1 MNRLK
6 ITEIFYS
13 LQGEAS
19 TVGIPT
25 VFIRLT
31 GCPLRCHYCDTS
43 YAFQGGNWWNL
54 SEIIHKVAEFNTLYV
69 TVTGGEPLAQSSC
82 LTLLTQLCDSGYK
95 TSLET
100 SGALDISKVDTR
112 VTKIMDLKTP
122 ESGEESRNLYHNID
136 YLLTHDQIKFV
147 LCSRN
152 DYIWAKSILR
162 KYCLDS
168 KYEILFS
175 PSYNQLNPTHLA
187 GWILEDGLQVR
198 MQIQLH
204 KYLWGDIPGR

>member
-1 MNRLK
+1 MNQLK

-13 LQGEAS
+13 LQGEAN

-43 YAFQGGNWWNL
+43 YAFQGGNWWDL
-54 SEIIHKVAEFNTLYV
+54 SEIIHKVATFNTRYI
-69 TVTGGEPLAQSSC
+69 TVTGGEPLVQSSC
-82 LTLLTQLCDSGYK
+82 LTLLTLLCDAGYK

-100 SGALDISKVDTR
+100 SGALDISKVDIR
-112 VTKIMDLKTP
+112 VIKIMDIKTP
-122 ESGEESRNLYHNID
+122 ESGEESRNLYQNID

-147 LCSRN
+147 LCSRE
-152 DYIWAKSILR
+152 DYIWAKSILSN
-162 KYCLDS
+162 YDLDS
-168 KYEILFS
+168 RCEVLFS

-187 GWILEDGLQVR
+187 EWILEDKLQVR